1 MRDLI
6 SEGTSGQFTARG
18 GQIDFEFFCKL
29 MRKKVRDDDT
39 EAELKDAFRVLDK
52 VGQGWIGVDEMRR
65 ICKARAVL
73 HVLALQSHS
82 LAERRVLTG
91 ASVSPPT
98 ER

>member
-1 MRDLI
+1 MRAPFSCVRQVRDLI

-18 GQIDFEFFCKL
+18 GQIDFDFFCKL

-65 ICKARAVL
+65 ICKARAARCGPL
-73 HVLALQSHS
+73 N
-82 LAERRVLTG
+82 LT
-91 ASVSPPT
+91 PLP
-98 ER
+98 